1 MYCHKCGNKLVKGA
15 TFCSYCGTRV
25 EFAFEEHRYF
35 DVRRWKIA
43 METENRPFYGIEI
56 VKDVDTGEMTY
67 NDLLLAER
75 KFTEQMYLLPIE
87 TNEIRKNNGSL
98 QQTETWR

>member
-1 MYCHKCGNKLVKGA
+1 MPGLPDSVTGENLRTRLYNER
-15 TFCSYCGTRV
+15 RV

-43 METENRPFYGIEI
+43 MDTENRPYYGVEI
-56 VKDVDTGEMTY
+56 VKDVNTGEMIY
-67 NDLLLAER
+67 NDLLLGQR

-87 TNEIRKNNGSL
+87 TNEIRKNNGTL
-98 QQTETWR
+98 LQTETWR